1 MKKSLLVAFVSL
13 LVISSG
19 MTETVTLEE
28 AIKRFVWFNDS
39 KLSDTMCGNTPDEK
53 DATFVPCITVN
64 ETHNTCDY
72 KYYQESRSVRS
83 NHKKNEKARVYP
95 DIKQLDMVIAT
106 EKTTN
111 SLTFCPIRVTV
122 KKGDPDN
129 WVSKTKHKL
138 KYIKLTDGNNSE
150 CFTVYR
156 GDNIPSD
163 IDYSVQEI
171 SYLSYK
177 NMYDDWSDKDGT
189 TVYEIETT
197 DNNCYQDVSYSILN
211 ESENNMVY
219 AVTQWGVSNNH
230 GVMVQPV
237 YIRSK
242 AVRYGTPKSC
252 EDCSYKG
259 CDTDD
264 KDCPTSVAWVL
275 SPQVYPARTMDDSN
289 ASPAKLFC
297 LAGYMPNDE
306 SGKCV
311 KIAAG
316 DGNDGGS
323 SDGDTEGETPGGNET
338 DAEGDNT
345 GEPAGGNETDG
356 AYENHTK
363 YTQADLMGL
372 SANSI
377 SEQCWTM
384 KEVDEYVECVKR
396 IKNNSGQ

>member
-19 MTETVTLEE
+19 MTETVALEE

-39 KLSDTMCGNTPDEK
+39 KLSDTMCGNTAKVEPS
-53 DATFVPCITVN
+53 FVPCITSSTDGFNSCVYN
-64 ETHNTCDY
+64 
-72 KYYQESRSVRS
+72 YYQNSKGVKS
-83 NHKKNEKARVYP
+83 NHNKNEKARVYP

-122 KKGDPDN
+122 KKGDPDK
-129 WVSKTKHKL
+129 WVSNTKHNL
-138 KYIKLTDGNNSE
+138 KYIKLTDGTNTK

-156 GDNIPSD
+156 GEEIPSV
-163 IDYSVQEI
+163 IDDPNKEI
-171 SYLSYK
+171 SYSYYQ
-177 NMYDDWSDKDGT
+177 NIQWSGKDET
-189 TVYEIETT
+189 IVYEIETS
-197 DNNCYQDVSYSILN
+197 DNNCYQNIDYSILN

-219 AVTQWGVSNNH
+219 AVTQWGVDNH

-372 SANSI
+372 SAGSI